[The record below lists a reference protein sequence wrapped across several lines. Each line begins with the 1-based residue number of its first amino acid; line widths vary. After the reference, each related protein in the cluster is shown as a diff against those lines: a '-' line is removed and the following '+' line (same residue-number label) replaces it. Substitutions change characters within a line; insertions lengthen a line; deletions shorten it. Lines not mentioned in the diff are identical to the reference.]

1 METYEYEVVPTGL
14 LTDRDIDQAAW
25 LELGVGLD
33 AWGKAGWELLSV
45 GYNDRGLPV
54 TWVFRRAL
62 TAAPVDL
69 TPLP

>member
-45 GYNDRGLPV
+45 GYNDRGLPSDEGGSAG
-54 TWVFRRAL
+54 RS
-62 TAAPVDL
+62 P
-69 TPLP
+69 PLPLT